1 LADVR
6 FNSGIHPHVVIS
18 GLASI
23 LPACGPK
30 ESDVNDQNKVNI
42 VDPAESS
49 SFIASRPDLHPVDGQ
64 QSLLRK
70 AKKFWA
76 KHGDNP
82 IKFTAMYLTEFLQF
96 GSCVVDRKGLS
107 DRYLA
112 LEQWGNPAK
121 TTYGGDWIH
130 FFTITAPKN
139 DSGEY
144 YAPSKTDAPSYSS
157 PNVFPPPRNGRKA
170 DAPATVGEI
179 GVEINPYSTD
189 RGQEHTAAIGSTSE
203 FDRAMETARKEKAD
217 WEAQKAA
224 KAAARRSAKEHG
236 RHFHPHLQ
244 AFARSVVGG
253 AHSQSNLSVDPKSET
268 SSLSSVGSDVSD
280 NERPRSPDGSS
291 LPPAKKRSPQHFIV
305 LPWVMGNRWQGI
317 PIGGVEDEVEAH
329 TGIFFR
335 NKNFEYDGIVERTAN
350 FAIQVVNKYSGS

>member
-1 LADVR
+1 MRVR
-6 FNSGIHPHVVIS
+6 C
-18 GLASI
+18 
-23 LPACGPK
+23 LP
-30 ESDVNDQNKVNI
+30 
-42 VDPAESS
+42 
-49 SFIASRPDLHPVDGQ
+49 FLASRPDFPPVDGQ

-70 AKKFWA
+70 AKKFWT
-76 KHGDNP
+76 KHGENP

-121 TTYGGDWIH
+121 TTDGGDWIH

-157 PNVFPPPRNGRKA
+157 SHVFPPPQNGRKA
-170 DAPATVGEI
+170 EAPATVGEI
-179 GVEINPYSTD
+179 GVEINPYGTD
-189 RGQEHTAAIGSTSE
+189 RGQERTAPIGSISE
-203 FDRAMETARKEKAD
+203 FDHAMETARKEKAD

-224 KAAARRSAKEHG
+224 KAAARRYAKEHG
-236 RHFHPHLQ
+236 RHFRPHLQ

-253 AHSQSNLSVDPKSET
+253 ARSRSNLSVDAPPPESET

-280 NERPRSPDGSS
+280 NERPRSPDPSS
-291 LPPAKKRSPQHFIV
+291 LPPAKKRHHRSQHFIV

-350 FAIQVVNKYSGS
+350 FAIQVVQ